1 MTKKIINAG
10 SFEHRFDGI
19 SRLYGLENTE
29 KIKKSRVAIIGIG
42 GVGSWTAEA
51 LARAGIGSITLI
63 DWDDVCYS
71 NINRQIHAL
80 SNTVSKSKVDVLTE
94 RIHLINPECKV
105 EPNREFYTPENADRL
120 ISKNLSYVID
130 AIDKK
135 NTKIHMINY
144 CLKNDIPIIL
154 SGGAGGKSDPNK
166 IKISDLGDSIN
177 DPLLAQIRKQ
187 LRRDLNLPK
196 EKKIKFKIPCVYS
209 SESMKYPDKDGYVT
223 SKKPEKNQSKNLDC
237 TYGIGSITH
246 ITGIFGFKLA
256 GYVINSLVSQT
267 N

>member
-80 SNTVSKSKVDVLTE
+80 SDTVSKSKVDVLTE
-94 RIHLINPECKV
+94 RIHLINPECEV
-105 EPNREFYTPENADRL
+105 EPIREFYTPENADRL
-120 ISKNLSYVID
+120 ISKNLVIGVGIQYERTRW
-130 AIDKK
+130 ATHGSPCCCPV
-135 NTKIHMINY
+135 TK
-144 CLKNDIPIIL
+144 
-154 SGGAGGKSDPNK
+154 
-166 IKISDLGDSIN
+166 
-177 DPLLAQIRKQ
+177 
-187 LRRDLNLPK
+187 
-196 EKKIKFKIPCVYS
+196 
-209 SESMKYPDKDGYVT
+209 
-223 SKKPEKNQSKNLDC
+223 
-237 TYGIGSITH
+237 
-246 ITGIFGFKLA
+246 
-256 GYVINSLVSQT
+256 
-267 N
+267 